1 MRRAGYRD
9 VLTLI
14 GRRGLRVVTAAKTEV
29 EGQAVIDPRELV
41 APALELVAG
50 AGSPLPP
57 LSSFLRDQL

>member
-14 GRRGLRVVTAAKTEV
+14 GRRVLRVVTAAKTEV

-41 APALELVAG
+41 APALELHLVAG

-57 LSSFLRDQL
+57 LSDQL